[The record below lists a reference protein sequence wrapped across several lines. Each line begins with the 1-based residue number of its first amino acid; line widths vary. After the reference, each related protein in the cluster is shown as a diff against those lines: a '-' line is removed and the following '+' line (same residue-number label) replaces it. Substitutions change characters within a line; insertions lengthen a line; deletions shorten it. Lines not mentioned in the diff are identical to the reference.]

1 MTGAPRV
8 FEGLKVLDF
17 AWVVVGPLTTKHLAD
32 HGATVIRIESVSRL
46 DYLRSTAP
54 FKDGK
59 FGLNR
64 SQFWATFNTSKK
76 SLGLNL
82 KTDGAKDLIW
92 RLIKE
97 WQPDLI
103 TESFAPGQLARFGF
117 DYESVRAVKPDIIYF
132 STTQL
137 GQTGPFTQYAGFGNI
152 GAAIAGLNHMTG
164 WPDRPPVGPWGAM
177 PDMVN
182 PPLAMSAII
191 AALEYRRRTG
201 IGQRLDLA
209 QIEGALQYIAPALLD
224 YASNDHVADRAGNYD
239 AAMSPHGAF
248 PVAGDDRWV
257 SIAVRTDADWAA
269 LCKVASGEPWTTD
282 ARFHTFAGRKE
293 NEAEL
298 ESQIG
303 AWTANLDGD
312 QLMRDLQEVG
322 VPAVLV
328 KSCIELM
335 DDPQLR
341 HMDFFHE
348 TEHAECGPM
357 PTDGPSFRLSLS
369 PWDATGAP
377 TLGQHNEEILREILH
392 VTDEEMA
399 ELLAGD
405 VIESP

>member
-1 MTGAPRV
+1 MPETPSV

-32 HGATVIRIESVSRL
+32 HGATVIRVESLSRL

-54 FKDGK
+54 FKDGQ

-64 SQFWATFNTSKK
+64 SQFWASFNTSKK

-82 KTDGAKDLIW
+82 KTDPAKELIW
-92 RLIKE
+92 RLIRE

-152 GAAIAGLNHMTG
+152 GAAIAGLNHLTG

-201 IGQRLDLA
+201 KGQRLDLA

-224 YASNDHVADRAGNYD
+224 CDSNGTVVERAGNYD
-239 AAMSPHGAF
+239 VGMAPHGAF
-248 PVAGDDRWV
+248 RVAGEDRWV
-257 SIAVRTDADWAA
+257 SIAVRNDADWAA
-269 LCKVASGEPWTTD
+269 LCKAAAGEPWTTD
-282 ARFHTFAGRKE
+282 ARFQTFAGRKE
-293 NEAEL
+293 HEAEL

-303 AWTANLDGD
+303 AWTAKQDGER
-312 QLMRDLQEVG
+312 LMLDLQEQG
-322 VPAVLV
+322 VPAALV

-341 HMDFFHE
+341 YMDFFHE
-348 TEHAECGPM
+348 TQHAECGPM

-369 PWDATGAP
+369 PWAATGAP

-392 VTDEEMA
+392 VSDEE
-399 ELLAGD
+399 LASLIGEG

>member
-1 MTGAPRV
+1 MTADQPRV

-32 HGATVIRIESVSRL
+32 HGANVIRIESLSRL

-54 FKDGK
+54 FKDGQ

-82 KTDGAKDLIW
+82 KTDKAKDLIW
-92 RLIKE
+92 RLIRE

-117 DYESVRAVKPDIIYF
+117 DYDSVRAVKPDIIYF

-191 AALEYRRRTG
+191 AALEYRRRKG
-201 IGQRLDLA
+201 VGQRLDLA

-224 YASNDHVADRAGNYD
+224 YDSNKHVVDRAGNQD
-239 AAMSPHGAF
+239 PDMAPHNAF
-248 PVAGDDRWV
+248 PVLGDDRWV
-257 SIAVRTDADWAA
+257 SIAVRDDADWAA
-269 LCKVASGEPWTTD
+269 LCKVAGEAFTTD
-282 ARFHTFAGRKE
+282 TRFATFAGRRE
-293 NEAEL
+293 YEAEL

-303 AWTANLDGD
+303 AWTAKLDGN
-312 QLMRDLQEVG
+312 QLMLDLQEVG
-322 VPAVLV
+322 VPAAVV

-335 DDPQLR
+335 EDPQLR
-341 HMDFFHE
+341 YMDFFHE
-348 TEHAECGPM
+348 TEHLECGTM
-357 PTDGPSFRLSLS
+357 PTDGPSFRLSVS
-369 PWDATGAP
+369 PWNATGAP
-377 TLGQHNEEILREILH
+377 TLGQHNREILNGILH
-392 VTDEEMA
+392 IPDEELA
-399 ELLAGD
+399 ELLAEG